1 MERHRAFSILW
12 PAFLVGGAAE
22 MLFFAIFDPRDLAL
36 FGEPLAWSRQAIYT
50 VGFFFFWSTCAAS
63 AALAVFLQ
71 RKD

>member
-1 MERHRAFSILW
+1 
-12 PAFLVGGAAE
+12 